1 MHGRVLNSCIAFG
14 SPGNSKSLRLLG
26 NSLWKS
32 NGTSQ
37 LPAPSPGSCM
47 LQLCP
52 EANSPGIPALLSCS
66 PQLCG
71 RGTELARQLLQ
82 EGFDLHC
89 LVWLFKYCNECWG
102 NFRHVYPL
110 LWERLEPHVSSYSPV
125 GLLCL
130 CFHMQHTH
138 TLQCGKWGAA
148 DKAGWKG
155 RKGQRG
161 KKHSVKTPRCS
172 IHSLL
177 LLCVQPALEHSSEGL
192 TEAGRRCCSKRGFY
206 GKLFMLSLL
215 VAVLLAVGFR

>member
-37 LPAPSPGSCM
+37 LPAPSPGSCT

-177 LLCVQPALEHSSEGL
+177 LTALCAACPGAQLRGAHRSRAKVLFQKGL
-192 TEAGRRCCSKRGFY
+192 LWKTFHAESACSCPPCSGI
-206 GKLFMLSLL
+206 
-215 VAVLLAVGFR
+215 